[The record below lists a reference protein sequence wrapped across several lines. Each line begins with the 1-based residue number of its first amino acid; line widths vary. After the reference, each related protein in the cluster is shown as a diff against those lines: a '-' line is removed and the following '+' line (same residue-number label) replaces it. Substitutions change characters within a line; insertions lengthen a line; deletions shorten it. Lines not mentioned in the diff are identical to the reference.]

1 MHIVAGTAS
10 NLSTSAFSAMAHYR
24 YRVFV
29 EKLGWKLANDGVTEL
44 DQFDRDDTLYVMA
57 RERDARLSGVAR
69 LLPTCLLY
77 TSPSPRD

>member
-44 DQFDRDDTLYVMA
+44 DQFDRDDTLYV
-57 RERDARLSGVAR
+57 LS
-69 LLPTCLLY
+69 LIHI
-77 TSPSPRD
+77 